1 MKKFIRVVHPICAL
15 FILLYPVDMVAQ
27 SLWEVL
33 TDMEQENIF
42 CDVAVGRGYTKDKQ
56 RERFDRLKAEAT
68 AEELLALTDDPNP
81 VLRCYAFLALADNH
95 HPEVF
100 AVLLRHLADEEEVE
114 VVSGCIGQT
123 MTTGELFFAIA
134 KGRYSEAKHP
144 HTLTAEQKAQV
155 EALLSLPADK

>member
-1 MKKFIRVVHPICAL
+1 MKRSVRMLCLVSTFFV
-15 FILLYPVDMVAQ
+15 LLYPVDMVAQ
-27 SLWEVL
+27 ALWEVL

-42 CDVAVGRGYTKDKQ
+42 CDVGVGWGYNKDKQ
-56 RERFDRLKAEAT
+56 RERFDQLKAEAT

-100 AVLLRHLADEEEVE
+100 AVLLRHLADDEEVE
-114 VVSGCIGQT
+114 VLSGCIGQR

-134 KGRYSEAKHP
+134 KGHYSEAKHP

-155 EALLSLPADK
+155 EALLPLPADK